1 MSRRALIVTLR
12 PCRAATRHLRRLVV
26 IHPFNFPGGAE
37 IRSRDIPVP
46 SFSFRGLATA
56 GGTIAGNAR
65 KALETQSGH
74 KISTPENFQALTEA
88 KKRIA
93 QKKS

>member
-12 PCRAATRHLRRLVV
+12 PRRAATRHLRRLVV

-46 SFSFRGLATA
+46 TFSFRPL
-56 GGTIAGNAR
+56 GTVAGNAR

-74 KISTPENFQALTEA
+74 KISTPPN
-88 KKRIA
+88 
-93 QKKS
+93 